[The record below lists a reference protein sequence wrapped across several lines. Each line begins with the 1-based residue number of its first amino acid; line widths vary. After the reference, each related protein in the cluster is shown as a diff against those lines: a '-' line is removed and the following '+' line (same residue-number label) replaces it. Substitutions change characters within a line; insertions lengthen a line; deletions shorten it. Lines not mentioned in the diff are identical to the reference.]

1 MVGMAG
7 RQVLAQLGQAD
18 IILSG
23 EPEITF
29 FKEKYAAQGPYASRI
44 IDITFENTPEY
55 GTDVRTVLPLDG
67 DLMTAMF
74 ARFDLPPNLGT
85 DFLPQAGLLM
95 INFVELYSGTQLLE
109 RLWGEYLS
117 ILNGCQ
123 VPTSQQSGLTAITGQ
138 NVPGAVYIPAARY
151 TVPLPFTCLANGLPV
166 AKDLSIRV
174 VLNSSAVFTSP
185 SIVSTLGMQFHL
197 LTEYVVLSEKERA
210 WIQKRGPTVY
220 LCESV
225 QRAEYTVAQT
235 TSNVRCVTNF
245 LHPVKELF
253 FTVKNQVSA
262 VGYDYWY
269 DYSNSSAVATNTN
282 FTAAFANVNQ
292 LNSMA
297 MYFNE
302 ALRIDPTW
310 GTYLYLGTAQFMDY
324 HTRVPIRPFYMYSF
338 SLDPE
343 GPRPAGSVNFG
354 RLKNQYF
361 DFFLKPLP
369 SWNLQPRTLTIWA
382 RHYTFLEVN
391 GFETVTN
398 LFDNSGDDGYL
409 LNLP

>member
-1 MVGMAG
+1 MAG

-44 IDITFENTPEY
+44 IDITFENIPEY

-74 ARFDLPPNLGT
+74 ARFDLPPNLST

-151 TVPLPFTCLANGLPV
+151 TVPLPFTCLSSGLPV

-269 DYSNSSAVATNTN
+269 DYSNSSIPWPCMSTRRSGSIRRGARTC
-282 FTAAFANVNQ
+282 
-292 LNSMA
+292 
-297 MYFNE
+297 
-302 ALRIDPTW
+302 TW
-310 GTYLYLGTAQFMDY
+310 ARPSLWIITHASQSDRSIC
-324 HTRVPIRPFYMYSF
+324 TRSPWTLKV
-338 SLDPE
+338 L
-343 GPRPAGSVNFG
+343 GPRG
-354 RLKNQYF
+354 
-361 DFFLKPLP
+361 P
-369 SWNLQPRTLTIWA
+369 SI
-382 RHYTFLEVN
+382 
-391 GFETVTN
+391 
-398 LFDNSGDDGYL
+398 SDDSRINIL
-409 LNLP
+409 ISF